1 MFMVRCMTVSVLLDV
16 TKTRNGMDNGLL
28 NRLGKLLEKHMF
40 CNTKSDNNT
49 NNSLNHHLQ

>member
-16 TKTRNGMDNGLL
+16 TKTRNGMDNRLL

-40 CNTKSDNNT
+40 CSTKSDNNT
-49 NNSLNHHLQ
+49 